1 MKEENIFFQ
10 IDRYLIKNCKDK
22 DFFAKRYLPEVA
34 ARKYIILNH
43 FGTWESYENFL
54 SQLNG
59 YSEEKKQKVVD
70 KFINAKPEDIKYSV
84 RGEIFDKL
92 NGKIDTTEKYFSD
105 YLFKLIKQKN
115 LTEVEVYKKAK
126 LDRRIFSKIR
136 KEKNYMPSKQTVLAL
151 IIALELNSEE
161 AEILLNRAGYHLT
174 AGRKEDVIVEYFIE
188 NQIYDLFLI
197 NEVLE
202 HYDCPTLGS

>member
-1 MKEENIFFQ
+1 MNEENIFFQ
-10 IDRYLIKNCKDK
+10 IDKYLEKNCKDK
-22 DFFAKRYLPEVA
+22 DWLAKRYLPESA

-70 KFINAKPEDIKYSV
+70 KFINAKPEDMKYSV

-115 LTEVEVYKKAK
+115 LTEVEV
-126 LDRRIFSKIR
+126 
-136 KEKNYMPSKQTVLAL
+136 
-151 IIALELNSEE
+151 
-161 AEILLNRAGYHLT
+161 
-174 AGRKEDVIVEYFIE
+174 
-188 NQIYDLFLI
+188 
-197 NEVLE
+197 
-202 HYDCPTLGS
+202 